1 MTTPSPSGKESPLVQ
16 ALQSLLDAEHAA
28 VYGYG
33 VVGAKSEGAAKAQAR
48 TAYDAHRARRDEVE
62 RLITAQ
68 GGRPRAAAP
77 AYTLPFAVDTAA
89 DASRL
94 AVYLEDGV
102 AAHLGDLVAAS
113 GGDQRISAAKWL
125 QQTAVDGARWR
136 GASIAFPGLP
146 ERAAPGGA
154 AAGAAASSAAPSGSA
169 AESGASR
176 AASGQPS

>member
-1 MTTPSPSGKESPLVQ
+1 MTTPSPSGKESPVLQ

-48 TAYDAHRARRDEVE
+48 TAYDAHRARRDEIE
-62 RLITAQ
+62 RLITGQ
-68 GGRPRAAAP
+68 GGQPRAAAP

-102 AAHLGDLVAAS
+102 AAHLVDLVAAS

-125 QQTAVDGARWR
+125 QQTAVEGARWR

-146 ERAAPGGA
+146 ERAAPGGT
-154 AAGAAASSAAPSGSA
+154 AAGPGAPSAPPAGSTA
-169 AESGASR
+169 KSGASHTG
-176 AASGQPS
+176 SGQPS